1 MKSENIG
8 EWSLVSLYRLP
19 IFIALP
25 ISDEIL
31 GIRNFLTGTAGTSL
45 FVKATNFDLR
55 TFATSFA
62 REISFMKNS
71 LIIVI
76 KR

>member
-1 MKSENIG
+1 
-8 EWSLVSLYRLP
+8 
-19 IFIALP
+19 
-25 ISDEIL
+25 
-31 GIRNFLTGTAGTSL
+31 
-45 FVKATNFDLR
+45 LR

-62 REISFMKNS
+62 RDISFMKNS

>member
-1 MKSENIG
+1 
-8 EWSLVSLYRLP
+8 
-19 IFIALP
+19 
-25 ISDEIL
+25 
-31 GIRNFLTGTAGTSL
+31 
-45 FVKATNFDLR
+45 LR

>member
-1 MKSENIG
+1 
-8 EWSLVSLYRLP
+8 
-19 IFIALP
+19 
-25 ISDEIL
+25 
-31 GIRNFLTGTAGTSL
+31 
-45 FVKATNFDLR
+45 LR

-62 REISFMKNS
+62 REISFLKNS